1 MSAEGG
7 KRGFGGLL
15 RRRAAPADQGHEVA
29 TPAVRAEPPSGP
41 RFRPFD
47 WLTRQFPLPG
57 GWVSVYSLAHP
68 SCPPASRPKN
78 EQGPHAD

>member
-57 GWVSVYSLAHP
+57 G
-68 SCPPASRPKN
+68 
-78 EQGPHAD
+78 

>member
-1 MSAEGG
+1 VAASNAAPEPCASSSAEGK

-15 RRRAAPADQGHEVA
+15 RRRAAPADQRHEVA
-29 TPAVRAEPPSGP
+29 TPAVRAEPQSGP

-47 WLTRQFPLPG
+47 WLTR
-57 GWVSVYSLAHP
+57 
-68 SCPPASRPKN
+68 PKN